1 MQENNEIDSTKMQRV
16 ELRGG
21 QKNMKSINF
30 MGREYNEKMINVLSD
45 YDKFMSDTLLDKIDD
60 GGYISI
66 LEIVDAR
73 SKYMDELSDEDK
85 DIIKHFTENTTILL
99 RKNPILGIALDII
112 GIKVCYLMSM
122 HIKK

>member
-1 MQENNEIDSTKMQRV
+1 
-16 ELRGG
+16 
-21 QKNMKSINF
+21 MKSIKF
-30 MGREYNEKMINVLSD
+30 MGREYDEKMINVLSD

-73 SKYMDELSDEDK
+73 SKYMNELSDEDK
-85 DIIKHFTENTTILL
+85 DIIRHFIDSTTILL
-99 RKNPILGIALDII
+99 GKSPILGIMLDII

-122 HIKK
+122 HTKK

>member
-1 MQENNEIDSTKMQRV
+1 
-16 ELRGG
+16 
-21 QKNMKSINF
+21 MKSINF

-45 YDKFMSDTLLDKIDD
+45 YDKFMSDTLLNKIDD

-66 LEIVDAR
+66 IEIVDAR

-112 GIKVCYLMSM
+112 GIKVYYLMSM
-122 HIKK
+122 HTKK

>member
-1 MQENNEIDSTKMQRV
+1 
-16 ELRGG
+16 
-21 QKNMKSINF
+21 MKSIEF

-112 GIKVCYLMSM
+112 GIKVCYLMRM
-122 HIKK
+122 HTKK